1 MRDTTRRTFLQQAL
15 STASSLGAAAP
26 LSLSL
31 SAITSAAAQ
40 SSGST
45 GYKALVCIFLQGGN
59 DAFNTVLAT
68 DTPSWSCYTSLRR
81 PRDGSTSIA
90 LMEAG
95 IAPQASAGGMAP
107 ERLGGV
113 LPIDHANRAVHG
125 TRQFALH
132 PALTQVRQMYQSG
145 RVAVLANVGPL
156 TRPTDKSSYADPRF
170 SKPPKLFSHNDQQS
184 IWQSFRPEGSAAGWG
199 GLMADLLRSQ
209 NGAGRNSA
217 EAALI
222 QRSFTCMTPT
232 STTLWLA
239 GNTVLPYQTSATR
252 VSGLGNNNAVY
263 GSTALRTAIGNLISG
278 QGTHHNLFV
287 REHEKIA
294 QRALSANA
302 LLSAQLPA
310 SGMAPWGS
318 ANAPNPYTDSLLQ
331 YVSPVD
337 GVIRLNN
344 LALQLQMVA
353 RLIDANRAAGLGI
366 TRQFFI
372 VTLGG
377 FDVHD
382 RLIAAH
388 GETMAQLNHAMAYFD
403 GVLEA
408 MPGGDLRGQVTTFTA
423 SDFGRT
429 MTSNGDGSDHGWGG
443 HHFIMGG
450 AVHGTE
456 VFGTF
461 PQYGTPDAK
470 GVFSSPDQIQ
480 NGVLLPSTSV
490 DQYAYTLGRWM
501 GVSDSNLQAILPNL
515 NQFNSSTWNLGF
527 MRS

>member
-1 MRDTTRRTFLQQAL
+1 MRDASRRSFLQQAL
-15 STASSLGAAAP
+15 SATSLGAAAP
-26 LSLSL
+26 LYLNMG
-31 SAITSAAAQ
+31 AITSAAAQ
-40 SSGST
+40 SSGNT
-45 GYKALVCIFLQGGN
+45 GYKALVCVFLQGGN

-68 DTPSWSCYTSLRR
+68 DTSSWSCYTAQRR
-81 PRDGSTSIA
+81 PTDGSTSIA

-95 IAPQASAGGMAP
+95 TPPVASAGSLAP

-113 LPIDHANRAVHG
+113 LPIDHAGRSVHAG
-125 TRQFALH
+125 RQFALH
-132 PALTQVRQMYQSG
+132 PALTQVRQMYQAG

-156 TRPTDKSSYADPRF
+156 TRPTSKTNYADPNF

-184 IWQSFRPEGSAAGWG
+184 IWQSFKPEGSATGWG
-199 GLMADLLRSQ
+199 GLMGDLLRTQ

-217 EAALI
+217 DAALI

-232 STTLWLA
+232 NASVWLA
-239 GNTVLPYQTSATR
+239 GQSVLPYQTSATR
-252 VSGLGNNNAVY
+252 VSGLGSNNAIY
-263 GSTALRTAIGNLISG
+263 GSTALRTAIAGLISSAGNGGNL
-278 QGTHHNLFV
+278 FAA
-287 REHEKIA
+287 EHGKIA

-302 LLSAQLPA
+302 LLSAQFPV
-310 SGMAPWGS
+310 SGMAPWGTP
-318 ANAPNPYTDSLLQ
+318 NVTNPYADSLLQ

-337 GVIRLNN
+337 GVTRINN

-353 RLIDANRAAGLGI
+353 RLIDANRSAGLGI
-366 TRQFFI
+366 TRQLFM

-388 GETMAQLNHAMAYFD
+388 GETMTQLNHAFAYFD
-403 GVLEA
+403 SVLAA
-408 MPGGDLRGQVTTFTA
+408 MPGGDLRSQVTTFTA

-443 HHFIMGG
+443 HHLIMGG
-450 AVHGTE
+450 AVSGTE
-456 VFGTF
+456 VYGTF
-461 PQYGTPDAK
+461 PQYSTADSR

-480 NGVLLPSTSV
+480 NGVLIPSTSV

-515 NQFNSSTWNLGF
+515 SQFNSSSWNLGF
-527 MRS
+527 MRA